1 MNADERRL
9 NEISEGV
16 IGCAYNV
23 ANALGAGFLEKVYE
37 NALVIE
43 RRTKGLHGE
52 QQKSIQVRYSGEI
65 VGEYVADLVV
75 EESVLVELKAVK
87 ALDDVHL
94 AQCLN
99 YLKATGLK
107 LCLLFN
113 FGKPRLKSSASS
125 TSYERMNADGGADAP
140 RLYRICVHPRSSA
153 VSSLFEAR

>member
-1 MNADERRL
+1 MRLRASEQTEPQMNADERRL
-9 NEISEGV
+9 NEISEDV

-43 RRTKGLHGE
+43 LRTKGLHGE
-52 QQKSIQVRYSGEI
+52 QQKSIQVRYGGEI

-87 ALDDVHL
+87 ALDDVHM

-99 YLKATGLK
+99 YLKASGLK

-113 FGKPRLKSSASS
+113 FGKPRIEIK
-125 TSYERMNADGGADAP
+125 
-140 RLYRICVHPRSSA
+140 RIVNE
-153 VSSLFEAR
+153 L

>member
-1 MNADERRL
+1 MRLSASEQAEPQMSGDERRL

-16 IGCAYNV
+16 IGCAYKV
-23 ANALGAGFLEKVYE
+23 ANTLGTGFLEKVYE
-37 NALVIE
+37 NALVVE
-43 RRTKGLHGE
+43 LRTSGLHGE
-52 QQKSIQVRYSGEI
+52 QQQSIQVHYRGEV
-65 VGEYVADLVV
+65 VGDYVAELVV

-113 FGKPRLKSSASS
+113 FGKQ
-125 TSYERMNADGGADAP
+125 
-140 RLYRICVHPRSSA
+140 RIEIKRIVNE
-153 VSSLFEAR
+153 L